1 MNFFKA
7 CFKWSKIKW
16 FFMKVN
22 LFGHLCRGSEILKHD
37 VKLPK
42 LIPDTMTIP
51 QTTIGEILK
60 TYYDVF

>member
-7 CFKWSKIKW
+7 CFKWSKIM

-22 LFGHLCRGSEILKHD
+22 LFGHLCRGSEILEHD

-42 LIPDTMTIP
+42 LIPATMTIP

-60 TYYDVF
+60 TYYNAF